1 MLQVHHRLQR
11 GQRVG
16 FVQRLVVPDA
26 QHARKAHRDAALVA
40 RAGANALEADFKQQQ
55 IRQLAVA
62 DFVGELL
69 QQWQLLRPEVS
80 CSVQIASGTSPW
92 LRADPTLEQ
101 ALINLLNNAGDA
113 SPDGISIN
121 VEWNQTQ
128 WSMQVRD
135 YGTGIARELLENLG
149 TTIQSSKP
157 DGMGVGL
164 VLSQATLNRLGG
176 SVSLYPQQPRGTLT
190 VIKLPLDRADG

>member
-1 MLQVHHRLQR
+1 
-11 GQRVG
+11 
-16 FVQRLVVPDA
+16 
-26 QHARKAHRDAALVA
+26 VA
-40 RAGANALEADFKQQQ
+40 T
-55 IRQLAVA
+55 
-62 DFVGELL
+62 FVGDLL

-80 CSVQIASGTSPW
+80 CHLKLMEDPGPSLQV
-92 LRADPTLEQ
+92 DPTLEQ

-113 SPDGISIN
+113 SPEGISIT
-121 VEWNQTQ
+121 VGWTPRQ
-128 WSMQVRD
+128 WTMEVRD
-135 YGTGIARELLENLG
+135 HGPGIARELLEQLG

-190 VIKLPLDRADG
+190 VIELPLEQADD